1 MRLLDGRLLTAS
13 YGTRTNGY
21 RKDAPHFIL
30 IQLLIAFEHSSSLKS
45 VLSVSE
51 VTRPD
56 KSKGGSKISIKIYE
70 AANLPP
76 MDLVNGLA
84 DAYVIIKIWKGLL
97 TL

>member
-1 MRLLDGRLLTAS
+1 M
-13 YGTRTNGY
+13 
-21 RKDAPHFIL
+21 
-30 IQLLIAFEHSSSLKS
+30 KS
-45 VLSVSE
+45 ILSVSE

-56 KSKGGSKISIKIYE
+56 KSKGGSKILIKIHE

-84 DAYVIIKIWKGLL
+84 DAYVIIKVWKGLL

>member
-1 MRLLDGRLLTAS
+1 M
-13 YGTRTNGY
+13 
-21 RKDAPHFIL
+21 
-30 IQLLIAFEHSSSLKS
+30 KS
-45 VLSVSE
+45 ILSVSE

-56 KSKGGSKISIKIYE
+56 KSKGGSKILIKIYE

-84 DAYVIIKIWKGLL
+84 DAYVIIKVWKGFV